1 MIFFLTTLI
10 NIRKIEEVQI
20 LVLVPIHFQ
29 YVCFKWPNSFSMV
42 SNSDNR
48 VKAWYVY
55 SIRYCILNNNLASIK
70 WKLAIDFHLIFLL
83 LFPIDCLTFKGFQS
97 FFSKI
102 SLHKI
107 LKVKSFHVF
116 FYMLLFKSF
125 LLSFVFPEFVLILHW
140 TKKNVLFFS
149 GYHVSKMNL
158 LLTENVL
165 HHYLESK
172 KWFFLFESLVPLII
186 AFFLSYGD
194 GFSIRLNSF

>member
-1 MIFFLTTLI
+1 
-10 NIRKIEEVQI
+10 
-20 LVLVPIHFQ
+20 
-29 YVCFKWPNSFSMV
+29 MV

-55 SIRYCILNNNLASIK
+55 SIRFCILNNSLASIK

-83 LFPIDCLTFKGFQS
+83 LFPIDCLTFKGFQP

-107 LKVKSFHVF
+107 LKVKSFMFFLHVTF
-116 FYMLLFKSF
+116 QIFSFKF
-125 LLSFVFPEFVLILHW
+125 RLSWICFDSSLDQ
-140 TKKNVLFFS
+140 TNVLFFS

-158 LLTENVL
+158 LMTENVL

-172 KWFFLFESLVPLII
+172 KWFFLFASLVPLIL
-186 AFFLSYGD
+186 AFYLSYGD
-194 GFSIRLNSF
+194 GF

>member
-1 MIFFLTTLI
+1 MITLGITVSPAMTKPWWMKITYEITVGNLERGNQMKALWFFFLTTLI

-116 FYMLLFKSF
+116 FTFYFS
-125 LLSFVFPEFVLILHW
+125 
-140 TKKNVLFFS
+140 NLFF
-149 GYHVSKMNL
+149 
-158 LLTENVL
+158 
-165 HHYLESK
+165 
-172 KWFFLFESLVPLII
+172 
-186 AFFLSYGD
+186 
-194 GFSIRLNSF
+194 

>member
-1 MIFFLTTLI
+1 MEIDEIQIF
-10 NIRKIEEVQI
+10 
-20 LVLVPIHFQ
+20 VLVPIHFQ

-55 SIRYCILNNNLASIK
+55 SIRFCILSNNLASIK
-70 WKLAIDFHLIFLL
+70 WKLAIDFHVIFLL
-83 LFPIDCLTFKGFQS
+83 LFPIDCLTFKGFQP

-107 LKVKSFHVF
+107 LKVKSFMFFLHVTF
-116 FYMLLFKSF
+116 QIFSFKF
-125 LLSFVFPEFVLILHW
+125 RLSWICFDTSLD
-140 TKKNVLFFS
+140 KKNVLFFS

-172 KWFFLFESLVPLII
+172 KWFFLFASLVPLIL
-186 AFFLSYGD
+186 AFYLSYGD

>member
-1 MIFFLTTLI
+1 MITLGITVSPAMTKPWWMKITFEITVGNLERGNQMKASWFFFLTTLI

-55 SIRYCILNNNLASIK
+55 SIRFCILNNNLASIK

-116 FYMLLFKSF
+116 FTCYFS
-125 LLSFVFPEFVLILHW
+125 
-140 TKKNVLFFS
+140 NLFF
-149 GYHVSKMNL
+149 
-158 LLTENVL
+158 
-165 HHYLESK
+165 
-172 KWFFLFESLVPLII
+172 
-186 AFFLSYGD
+186 
-194 GFSIRLNSF
+194 